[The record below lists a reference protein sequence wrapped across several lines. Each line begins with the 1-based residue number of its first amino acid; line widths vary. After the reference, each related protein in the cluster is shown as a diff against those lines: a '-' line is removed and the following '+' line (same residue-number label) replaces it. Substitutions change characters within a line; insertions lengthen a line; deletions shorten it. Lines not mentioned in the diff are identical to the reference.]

1 MLVFDLLTSD
11 FLKECQMKNMT
22 TSKEKLKPKFLV
34 TANKQVKL
42 SVQVSKKV
50 SDLID
55 DYRAFHKEVSG
66 EEVTLD
72 ALLSAVISS
81 ALTSDKSFI
90 KWKRDKSGDSEQD
103 TNSDA

>member
-1 MLVFDLLTSD
+1 MAKST
-11 FLKECQMKNMT
+11 
-22 TSKEKLKPKFLV
+22 EKLKPKFLV

-42 SVQVSKKV
+42 SIQISKKV

-72 ALLSAVISS
+72 ALISAVISA
-81 ALTSDKSFI
+81 ALASDKSFI
-90 KWKRDKSGDSEQD
+90 KWKRDKSGNNEQD
-103 TNSDA
+103 TNSDIS